1 MPIPTAIPPPA
12 PAPTRAR
19 LTCAGCASTWPGW
32 VRLLRSKAP
41 VKIQPT
47 SEQLACLEPLERFHF
62 RLVDVIN
69 RSSWF
74 PDLASPFNSVIS
86 RLWVEA
92 FIRHLVQDHGFENF
106 KLIDPS
112 RSVLLVA
119 NHRSFYDQYSIM
131 GRLYTLYGN
140 HHRIF
145 FPIRS
150 PFFYDS
156 LLGLV
161 VNLSLSFGAMYPP
174 ITRDPRRMAWNNFAM
189 EVLGE
194 LLLDRRNLVGF
205 HPEGKRN
212 QNPDPYALLPGKLGC
227 GMVIHKSRPNVLPV
241 FLQGFPRSVLSWPI
255 ENGRPAHLPAHRQED
270 DGRHRRDGGAR
281 EGDSG

>member
-1 MPIPTAIPPPA
+1 M
-12 PAPTRAR
+12 
-19 LTCAGCASTWPGW
+19 
-32 VRLLRSKAP
+32 
-41 VKIQPT
+41 KIQPT
-47 SEQLACLEPLERFHF
+47 PEQLACLDPLERFHY

-69 RSSWF
+69 RASWF

-92 FIRHLVQDHGFENF
+92 FIRHLVQDHGFDNF
-106 KLIDPS
+106 KRIDPN

-131 GRLYTLYGN
+131 ARLYTLFGN

-174 ITRDPRRMAWNNFAM
+174 ITRDPRRMAWNSFAM
-189 EVLGE
+189 DLLVE
-194 LLLDRRNLVGF
+194 LLQDRRHLVGF
-205 HPEGKRN
+205 HPEGKRS
-212 QNPDPYALLPGKLGC
+212 QDPDPYALLPGKLGC

-241 FLQGFPRSVLSWPI
+241 FLQGFPRSVLSWPLK
-255 ENGRPAHLPAHRQED
+255 NLRRPRPVVHMVMGAPIDFSEEFAAPGD
-270 DGRHRRDGGAR
+270 RRTYLRIAKKTMAAIAEVAER
-281 EGDSG
+281 EKAIRAEWET